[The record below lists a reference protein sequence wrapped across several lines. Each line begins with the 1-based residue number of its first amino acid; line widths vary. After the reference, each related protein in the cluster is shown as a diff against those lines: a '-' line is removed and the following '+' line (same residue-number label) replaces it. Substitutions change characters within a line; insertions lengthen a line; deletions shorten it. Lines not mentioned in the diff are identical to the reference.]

1 MAKELKYDGSEE
13 ELIELGLMTHDG
25 VAINDKRNELS
36 IYLKEVERR
45 NKYRANKELISA
57 GIVDKNGKVLDE
69 VALKKYEAQ
78 KLDEQLQEQERE
90 KSHSNKPGIFKRAKM
105 KLINMIARKRMP
117 RQMPSNER

>member
-36 IYLKEVERR
+36 MYLKEVERR

-90 KSHSNKPGIFKRAKM
+90 KSHNNKPGIFKRAKM